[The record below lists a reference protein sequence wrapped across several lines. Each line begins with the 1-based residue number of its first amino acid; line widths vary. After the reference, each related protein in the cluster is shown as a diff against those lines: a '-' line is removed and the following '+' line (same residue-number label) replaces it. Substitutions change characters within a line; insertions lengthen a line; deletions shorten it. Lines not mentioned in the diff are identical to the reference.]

1 MNDMAIPNQRQPA
14 ETVDA
19 QAGAG
24 VPSATTQT
32 TTREPTVNLSI
43 YDHTKGCFILNPE
56 NFTPVINAF
65 HPDYI
70 KTYHPEFLTAIRT
83 ENTQKTS
90 GAIGGAK
97 TKAARESVNK
107 GAFTI
112 SRFPKTKAADRAAL
126 APKDFHVF
134 TKAGSPKKAKK

>member
-1 MNDMAIPNQRQPA
+1 MNDSVTINC
-14 ETVDA
+14 
-19 QAGAG
+19 
-24 VPSATTQT
+24 S
-32 TTREPTVNLSI
+32 LSTFSKELDC
-43 YDHTKGCFILNPE
+43 YVLNPKA
-56 NFTPVINAF
+56 FKVVINAF